1 MKDKVFTVKV
11 TRYGFSRSSEH
22 THTGTLAE
30 LKNKFSYTL
39 ECGKSWEHERGNK
52 KINTDPKSI
61 SSLISNLN
69 KAAENTG
76 AHYPTAYYELIDT
89 VQQ

>member
-11 TRYGFSRSSEH
+11 TRIMFYRTSEQ
-22 THTGTLAE
+22 TYTGTLAE
-30 LKNKFSYTL
+30 LKKTFSYTL

-76 AHYPTAYYELIDT
+76 AHYPTAYYGC
-89 VQQ
+89 